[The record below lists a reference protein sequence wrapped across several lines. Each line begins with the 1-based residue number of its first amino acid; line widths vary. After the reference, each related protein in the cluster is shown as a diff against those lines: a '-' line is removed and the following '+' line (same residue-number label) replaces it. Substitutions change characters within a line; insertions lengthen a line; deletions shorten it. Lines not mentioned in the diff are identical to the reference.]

1 MTLRQ
6 VLEGVKL
13 RSPLSPDLAEKIVAG
28 IEYDSRRL
36 KKDNGKD
43 NARDFVFFAFAGS
56 RTDGR
61 RFVEHAAAQGAFA
74 FLSELPAPAEV
85 SESIASR
92 WIEVEHGRQALATAA
107 RNFYRKPDE
116 RVLFTG
122 ITGTNGKTTT
132 AYLVD
137 AILREAGFVTALIG
151 TIESRLAGERREVVN
166 TTPESLDIM
175 RFAAELEERAH
186 QDNQGKK
193 QALTMEV
200 SSHAL
205 ALGRVF
211 GIRFHTA
218 VLTNL
223 TREHLDF
230 HHTMDEY
237 AAAKRRLFAPIDFPG
252 PQWSVLNAD
261 DPASSAM
268 APGGRILWYGISPG
282 AQIRAENVVTNFEGL
297 RFDLIYEGARQPIE
311 SGLIGRFNVMNI
323 LAAAGV
329 GISYGI
335 DLDTIARGI
344 AACGSVPG
352 RFERIDEGQ
361 PFLVAVDYAHTDDAL
376 RNAIQVARELV
387 TRVQVGEKVS
397 SGRVITVFG
406 CGGDRDR
413 TKRPLMGMA
422 AGELSDYVVLT
433 SDNPRSE
440 DPLDIMNDALVGLR
454 RFDTPHVVE
463 PDRPKAIRH
472 AIERA
477 AAGDVVLIAG
487 KGHETYQVLKDRTIH
502 FDDRETARE
511 VLRSIGY
518 EAPGFDEPGGS
529 PERTQ
534 ETRRQSGTDAKDA
547 ESE

>member
-13 RSPLSPDLAEKIVAG
+13 QSPLSPGLAEKTVAG

-36 KKDNGKD
+36 NEQNGK
-43 NARDFVFFAFAGS
+43 DFVFFAFAGS
-56 RTDGR
+56 RVDGR
-61 RFVEHAAAQGAFA
+61 RFVEDAAARGAFA
-74 FLSELPAPAEV
+74 FVSELAPPEGV
-85 SESIASR
+85 SDSIAAG
-92 WIEVEHGRQALATAA
+92 WIQVEHGRQALATAS

-116 RVLFTG
+116 GVLFTG

-132 AYLVD
+132 SYLAD
-137 AILREAGFVTALIG
+137 AILREAGFVTGLIG
-151 TIESRLAGERREVVN
+151 TIESRLAGERRDVVN

-175 RFAAELEERAH
+175 RFAAELERHA
-186 QDNQGKK
+186 KK
-193 QALTMEV
+193 SGEASREAGGGAPRCALTMEV

-218 VLTNL
+218 VFTNL
-223 TREHLDF
+223 TRDHLDF
-230 HHTMDEY
+230 HRTMDEY
-237 AAAKRRLFAPIDFPG
+237 AAAKARLFAPEDSPG

-261 DPASSAM
+261 DPASSGM
-268 APGGRILWYGISPG
+268 AIANHAPDRMLWYGLSATAPPRALRG
-282 AQIRAENVVTNFEGL
+282 ASIRAENIVSSFAGL
-297 RFDLIYEGARQPIE
+297 RFDLIHEGARQPIE
-311 SGLIGRFNVMNI
+311 SSLVGRFNVMNI

-329 GISYGI
+329 GISYGV

-344 AACGSVPG
+344 SACRSVPG
-352 RFERIDEGQ
+352 RFERIDQGQ
-361 PFLVAVDYAHTDDAL
+361 PFLVAVDYAHTDAAL

-387 TRVQVGEKVS
+387 TKIQSGESVPP
-397 SGRVITVFG
+397 GRVITVFG

-422 AGELSDYVVLT
+422 AGEGSDYVALT

-454 RFDTPHVVE
+454 RFDTQHIVE
-463 PDRPKAIRH
+463 PDRAKAIRH
-472 AIERA
+472 AIEQA
-477 AAGDVVLIAG
+477 APGDAVLIAG

-502 FDDRETARE
+502 FDDREVARE
-511 VLRSIGY
+511 VLRTLGF
-518 EAPGFDEPGGS
+518 EVPGFDVPGLKGS
-529 PERTQ
+529 
-534 ETRRQSGTDAKDA
+534 
-547 ESE
+547 